1 MLILDSDHLR
11 VLQYTNSASARL
23 TDRLLTANQPVA
35 TTIISVEESIRGWMV
50 QIGRAKA
57 GRPQVLY
64 YTQLAAL
71 FAFFGTWVIL
81 PFAESAAAEFER
93 LQALHLRSIGTQ
105 DLKIAA
111 IAATY
116 PHAMLLSA
124 NARHFNLVPGL
135 VVEDWI
141 HSPGTPN

>member
-11 VLQYTNSASARL
+11 VLQYTNPASERL
-23 TDRLLTANQPVA
+23 TQRLLNAQQPVV
-35 TTIISVEESIRGWMV
+35 TTIISVEEAVRGWMA
-50 QIGRAKA
+50 QIARAKT
-57 GRPQVLY
+57 GRQQVPY

-71 FAFFGTWVIL
+71 FSFFSTWVIL
-81 PFAESAAAEFER
+81 PFDDGAAAEFEHLR
-93 LQALHLRSIGTQ
+93 ALRLRSIGTQ

-111 IAATY
+111 IALYHQAT
-116 PHAMLLSA
+116 LLSA

-141 HSPGTPN
+141 H